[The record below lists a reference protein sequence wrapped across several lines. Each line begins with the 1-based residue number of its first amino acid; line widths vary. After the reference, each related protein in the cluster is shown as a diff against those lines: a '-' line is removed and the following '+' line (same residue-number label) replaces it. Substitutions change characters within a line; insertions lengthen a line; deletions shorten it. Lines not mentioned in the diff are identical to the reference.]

1 MRSQITR
8 RELLAGAGGMLGG
21 LALRGQA
28 AAAAAARPNVLFI
41 MVDEMRADAMGC
53 AGHPIVRTPNLDRL
67 ASQGVRFANTYTV
80 SPVCSPARA
89 SAFTGRY
96 THVHGMIMNGA
107 PANNGEIYLPSIL
120 KHYGYHTAIS
130 GKLHYAPVR
139 YGFGFDQFWSFSS
152 EGPTPEL
159 GYSAFLKNK
168 YGSPAKWPIVPGTC
182 PWPEDALGRDY
193 GVFKHAPEDFE
204 SNWIT
209 DRAIDYLR
217 GRKNSAQPW
226 FLFTSYLK
234 PHSPSVQP
242 KKYLEMYDPDKI
254 PVPKLPPNAKE
265 IRAQQRGQRQRHYV
279 DDERI
284 IRMMRAAYYGLVTHT
299 DEQIGRLLDELE
311 QLGMAGNTLVLFTA
325 DHGNML
331 GEHGRWFKGIMYEGS
346 SHIPLIW
353 REPAM
358 RQPSRPAPRD
368 QGAGSRVESKLVE
381 NTDLAPSILE
391 TIGVPVPEGVQGK
404 SFVSLARGRDPKWK
418 DLAYAQL
425 RDGMIRTPEFKF
437 IDNSLEG
444 SGPYELYDMQKD
456 LQEENNLADS
466 PKHRGL
472 VEGFKKQLARWRA
485 DKPAPVKIAGM
496 KTPDY
501 ASVSDEERRRLFRQ
515 APDNQEGGLPVGP
528 ARKARKE
535 ARGKRD

>member
-1 MRSQITR
+1 MSMNR
-8 RELLAGAGGMLGG
+8 RDFLAGVGGTMGAM
-21 LALRGQA
+21 ALRGQA
-28 AAAAAARPNVLFI
+28 APAARPNILFL

-67 ASQGVRFANTYTV
+67 ASQGVRFSNAYTV

-89 SAFTGRY
+89 SSFTGRY
-96 THVHGMIMNGA
+96 AHVHGMVMNGL
-107 PANNGEIYLPSIL
+107 PANDGEIYLPSML

-159 GYSAFLKNK
+159 GYNAFLKNK
-168 YGSPAKWPIVPGTC
+168 YGSPAKFPIAPGTC
-182 PWPEDALGRDY
+182 PWPDDALGRDY

-217 GRKNSAQPW
+217 SRKGNSQPW

-242 KKYLEMYDPDKI
+242 KKYLEMYDPAKI

-265 IRAQQRGQRQRHYV
+265 LRAQQRGQRQRHYV
-279 DDERI
+279 DDERM
-284 IRMMRAAYYGLVTHT
+284 IRMMSAAYYGLVTHT
-299 DEQIGRLLDELE
+299 DEQIGRVLTELE
-311 QLGMAGNTLVLFTA
+311 RLGMADNTMIVFTA

-346 SHIPLIW
+346 AHIPMIW
-353 REPAM
+353 SEPAV
-358 RQPSRPAPRD
+358 RRS
-368 QGAGSRVESKLVE
+368 GKGSRVERKIVE
-381 NTDLAPSILE
+381 NTDLVPTLLESIGL
-391 TIGVPVPEGVQGK
+391 PVPQGVQGK
-404 SFVSLARGRDPKWK
+404 SFLELARRGDSRWK
-418 DLAYAQL
+418 ERAYSQL

-437 IDNSLEG
+437 IDNSLDG
-444 SGPYELYDMQKD
+444 SGSVELYDMQKD
-456 LQEENNLADS
+456 LKEENNLAGS
-466 PKHRGL
+466 PKFRGSI
-472 VEGFKKQLARWRA
+472 EDFKKELARWRA

-496 KTPDY
+496 QTPDY
-501 ASVSDEERRRLFRQ
+501 AVVSDEERRRLFRQ
-515 APDNQEGGLPVGP
+515 APDNQESAQPQCP
-528 ARKARKE
+528 RRQKK
-535 ARGKRD
+535 